1 MSQNERAARFAA
13 LHIQGNPLVL
23 YNVWDAGS
31 AKAVIEAG
39 AAAIA
44 TSSWSIAEAQGYRD
58 GEEIPIE
65 LAMQIVGRIAA
76 TVEAPV
82 SVDFEGG
89 YSDDLGELAESISRL
104 IDLGVV
110 GINFEDRVVTGSGL
124 YEIERQ
130 VDRIATIRQAADDE
144 GVALFINAR
153 TDLFLGRGDDPAAS
167 VDAAL
172 DRASA
177 YCFAGASGFFVPG
190 LQEEAL
196 IARICEDTTLPV
208 NVMVMDG
215 VPSSATLAAIGVSRI
230 SYGPIPFIET
240 MNTLQLQAAKVHTWP
255 ISSTGSSSPTRN
267 SPRMEAR
274 SPSGI
279 RLAPP
284 APDTS

>member
-13 LHIQGNPLVL
+13 LHVQGNPLVL

-31 AKAVIEAG
+31 ANAVIEAG
-39 AAAIA
+39 AAAVA

-65 LAMQIVGRIAA
+65 IMMQVVGRITA
-76 TVEAPV
+76 TVEVPV

-89 YSDDLGELAESISRL
+89 YSPGDLGDLAANISRL
-104 IDLGVV
+104 IELGVV
-110 GINFEDRVVTGSGL
+110 GINFEDRVVNGSGL

-153 TDLFLGRGDDPAAS
+153 TDLFLGRGDEPAAS
-167 VDAAL
+167 IDAAL

-177 YCFAGASGFFVPG
+177 YCFAGASGFFIPG

-196 IARICEDTTLPV
+196 IARICESTTLPV

-215 VPSSATLAAIGVSRI
+215 VPSNATLAAIGVSRI

-240 MNTLQLQAAKVHTWP
+240 MNTLRRHATKLHP
-255 ISSTGSSSPTRN
+255 
-267 SPRMEAR
+267 
-274 SPSGI
+274 
-279 RLAPP
+279 
-284 APDTS
+284 

>member
-65 LAMQIVGRIAA
+65 IMMQVVGRITA
-76 TVEAPV
+76 TVEVPV

-89 YSDDLGELAESISRL
+89 YSPGDLDDLAANISRL
-104 IDLGVV
+104 IELGAV
-110 GINFEDRVVTGSGL
+110 GINFEDRVVNGSGL
-124 YEIERQ
+124 YGIERQ

-153 TDLFLGRGDDPAAS
+153 TDLFLGRGDDPDAS
-167 VDAAL
+167 IDAAL

-215 VPSSATLAAIGVSRI
+215 APSNAALAAIGVSRI

-240 MNTLQLQAAKVHTWP
+240 MNTLQLHATKVHP
-255 ISSTGSSSPTRN
+255 
-267 SPRMEAR
+267 
-274 SPSGI
+274 
-279 RLAPP
+279 
-284 APDTS
+284 